1 MSNVMTVDIDPT
13 KSFKGIKP
21 KKLLEATGLL
31 PHFALDVAYS
41 EPESVSEAFDML
53 MDCYQYGMGQD
64 GSGWGVVDDKGYYV
78 SEADEDTDMPPL
90 VAFGLT
96 EDITFYVY
104 QYAIC
109 AVTDGTDTLMMRMD

>member
-1 MSNVMTVDIDPT
+1 MHTMTIDIDPT
-13 KSFKGIKP
+13 GNFKGIRP
-21 KKLLEATGLL
+21 KKLLEACGLL

-41 EPESVSEAFDML
+41 TPEDVQEAFDLL
-53 MDCYQYGMGQD
+53 MECYQYGMGQD
-64 GSGWGVVDDKGYYV
+64 GLGWGTVDAEGMYISAY
-78 SEADEDTDMPPL
+78 EDDPDMAPM

>member
-1 MSNVMTVDIDPT
+1 MNTMTVDIDPT
-13 KSFKGIKP
+13 DSFKGIKP

-31 PHFALDVAYS
+31 SHFALDVAYS
-41 EPESVSEAFDML
+41 TPESVQEAFSML
-53 MDCYQYGMGQD
+53 MDCYGYGMGQD
-64 GSGWGVVDDKGYYV
+64 GVTDATVSPEGVYSYP
-78 SEADEDTDMPPL
+78 EDPDLYPL

-96 EDITFYVY
+96 EDIIFYVY